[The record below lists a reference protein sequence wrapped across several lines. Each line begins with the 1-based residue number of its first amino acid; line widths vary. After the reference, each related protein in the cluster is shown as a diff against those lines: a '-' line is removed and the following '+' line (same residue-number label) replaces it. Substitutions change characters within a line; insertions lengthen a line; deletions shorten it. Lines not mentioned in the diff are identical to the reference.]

1 MTRRVTAVLSGG
13 GIKTAAHLTA
23 VKVLRDAGIVPT
35 RYVATSMG
43 AVMAVGLSLGLP
55 HEELTGRF
63 LTLTRRDVAA
73 IDRTSLLRGIFA
85 RALFRELPLRRALER
100 GVPVRHFSELPVP
113 LTITTTDLDTGAL
126 TLFGDGGEDAPLLD
140 VLYATCAL
148 PLLYPAGL
156 IGGRR
161 LVDGGIRGVVPLEAA
176 SAFPADLVVA
186 VDAGAGF
193 DQEQGPVEPMPAL
206 LQAHN
211 DAQGILMADNSRLA
225 RRVWELTPSRPPLLY
240 IRPKVRRAE
249 TFAIDQV
256 PYYLAEGERAAR
268 EALTLHARYL
278 TGEPSLQMFEQPP
291 PNGGR

>member
-1 MTRRVTAVLSGG
+1 VTRRITVALSGG

-23 VKVLRDAGIVPT
+23 VKVLREAAFVPS

-43 AVMAVGLSLGLP
+43 AIMAVGLSLGLP
-55 HEELTGRF
+55 HDELVGRF

-85 RALFRELPLRRALER
+85 RALFREAPLRKALER
-100 GVPVRHFSELPVP
+100 GIPVRRFDELPVP
-113 LTITTTDLDTGAL
+113 LTITTTDLDTGEL
-126 TLFGDGGEDAPLLD
+126 ILFGDGGLDAPLLD

-148 PLLYPAGL
+148 PLLYPVGL

-161 LVDGGIRGVVPLEAA
+161 LADGGIRGVVPLEAA
-176 SAFPADLVVA
+176 SYFPADLVVA

-193 DQEQGPVEPMPAL
+193 DQEQVPVTPMPAL

-211 DAQGILMADNSRLA
+211 DAQGILMADNTRLA
-225 RRVWELTPSRPPLLY
+225 RMVWERTPARPPLLY

-268 EALTLHARYL
+268 EALRLHAG
-278 TGEPSLQMFEQPP
+278 T
-291 PNGGR
+291 

>member
-1 MTRRVTAVLSGG
+1 VSRRITVALSGG
-13 GIKTAAHLTA
+13 GIKTAAHLSA
-23 VKVLRDAGIVPT
+23 VRVLQDAGMAPT

-55 HEELTGRF
+55 HEELVGRF

-85 RALFRELPLRRALER
+85 RSIFREAPLRRALDR
-100 GVPVRHFSELPVP
+100 GIPVRRFDELPVP
-113 LTITTTDLDTGAL
+113 LTITTADLDTGEL
-126 TLFGDGGEDAPLLD
+126 ILFGDGGLDAPLLD

-156 IGGRR
+156 LVGRR
-161 LVDGGIRGVVPLEAA
+161 LADGGLRGVVPLEAA
-176 SAFPADLVVA
+176 ALFPADLVVA
-186 VDAGAGF
+186 VDAGTGF
-193 DQEQGPVEPMPAL
+193 DQEQVPVTPMPAL

-225 RRVWELTPSRPPLLY
+225 RLLWERTPSRPPLLY

-268 EALTLHARYL
+268 EALARHSG
-278 TGEPSLQMFEQPP
+278 T
-291 PNGGR
+291 